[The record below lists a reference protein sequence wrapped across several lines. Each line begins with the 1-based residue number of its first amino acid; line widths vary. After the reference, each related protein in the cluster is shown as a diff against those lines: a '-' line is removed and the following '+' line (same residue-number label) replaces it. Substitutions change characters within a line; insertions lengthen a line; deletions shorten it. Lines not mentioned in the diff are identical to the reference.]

1 MIVDVHVVGER
12 RQTIHTAIHLTEV
25 GDGTPS
31 VYIFCCCRPSL
42 LQICRFCGGRRLS
55 IGSNSRRVGFVS
67 VWYQDAFNAPEASP
81 SLAWS
86 YSAYADQDASLSSV
100 GVSG

>member
-1 MIVDVHVVGER
+1 MTLFVIVDVHVVGER

-42 LQICRFCGGRRLS
+42 L
-55 IGSNSRRVGFVS
+55 
-67 VWYQDAFNAPEASP
+67 
-81 SLAWS
+81 
-86 YSAYADQDASLSSV
+86 
-100 GVSG
+100 